1 MDMGMFS
8 FKMSSVLNVLVHIPD
23 SGFRNKSVKDNEKE
37 PLSNFRDKISVAVI
51 KFLVQALEMW
61 GVVLL
66 GFKEPA
72 WSHLA
77 SWA

>member
-8 FKMSSVLNVLVHIPD
+8 FKIFGGFAHVPD
-23 SGFRNKSVKDNEKE
+23 GGFRNKSVKDNEKE
-37 PLSNFRDKISVAVI
+37 PLSNFRDNISVAVI

-61 GVVLL
+61 GVMQL